1 MVPQTQKTDTHKRK
15 SPLDNPT
22 LTPTHQHT
30 HPTHP
35 PLDTTDGNLLLSEFD
50 RQFSM
55 RKKRARLEKD
65 FENGNLPELKHEQT
79 RKGQNH
85 VSAKA
90 RLLDGPGMFFKDKM
104 A

>member
-1 MVPQTQKTDTHKRK
+1 MNVIPRLAAPEAGELVPQTQKTDTHKRK
-15 SPLDNPT
+15 S
-22 LTPTHQHT
+22 
-30 HPTHP
+30 